1 MFQLFKI
8 KRNDY
13 YVLVSIGEENLSGE
27 YFTQSIINYVME
39 ELKKDN
45 RFKNIDFNN
54 KDDKTIKVLDKI
66 IRKAEE
72 VKIELSYSLKSSFYI
87 NGLYN
92 DNELDL
98 EITREKYEELC
109 MDLWE
114 KCLIKI
120 DEALKLANLE
130 KKNKWNNIS
139 RLLHKNTK
147 NKKNDTRIF

>member
-54 KDDKTIKVLDKI
+54 KDDKTINALNKI
-66 IRKAEE
+66 IK
-72 VKIELSYSLKSSFYI
+72 KLK
-87 NGLYN
+87 
-92 DNELDL
+92 
-98 EITREKYEELC
+98 K
-109 MDLWE
+109 
-114 KCLIKI
+114 
-120 DEALKLANLE
+120 LK
-130 KKNKWNNIS
+130 
-139 RLLHKNTK
+139 
-147 NKKNDTRIF
+147 